1 MNNKKRSLAV
11 QIDACNQQYGTNYQY
26 LTPCN
31 LYGEHD
37 NFENDSKAHFV
48 TALLKKIYNAKS
60 SGGESIQLFGTGKPL
75 RQFMHAGDLARVI
88 KQVIEKD
95 VYESFNVSTPENLS
109 IKDIAEKA
117 LISCGA
123 GDLGI
128 NYDNTKPD
136 GQFRKDVSN
145 EKMMK
150 IMPDFEFTDLSDGLL
165 KTFKSIS

>member
-1 MNNKKRSLAV
+1 M
-11 QIDACNQQYGTNYQY
+11 
-26 LTPCN
+26 
-31 LYGEHD
+31 
-37 NFENDSKAHFV
+37 
-48 TALLKKIYNAKS
+48 
-60 SGGESIQLFGTGKPL
+60 
-75 RQFMHAGDLARVI
+75 
-88 KQVIEKD
+88 
-95 VYESFNVSTPENLS
+95 
-109 IKDIAEKA
+109 
-117 LISCGA
+117 SCGA